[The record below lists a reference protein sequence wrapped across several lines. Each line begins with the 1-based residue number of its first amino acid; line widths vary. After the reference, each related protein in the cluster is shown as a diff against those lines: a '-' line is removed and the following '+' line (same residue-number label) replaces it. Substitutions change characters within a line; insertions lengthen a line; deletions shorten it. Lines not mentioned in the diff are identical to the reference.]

1 MARVRKNNAED
12 FRAVRGISRK
22 PGIQNGITT
31 TIINQRKQLE
41 RAEKR
46 STVLKYAT
54 ECLKKGEDKEKVRI
68 KSRLYAIKLNIN
80 PESITDATMEMLLN
94 KIQSQ
99 RENKER

>member
-12 FRAVRGISRK
+12 FRAVRGISKK

-46 STVLKYAT
+46 STVLKYGFIGLA
-54 ECLKKGEDKEKVRI
+54 EALVALRG
-68 KSRLYAIKLNIN
+68 KSL
-80 PESITDATMEMLLN
+80 
-94 KIQSQ
+94 
-99 RENKER
+99 

>member
-12 FRAVRGISRK
+12 FKAVRGISRK
-22 PGIQNGITT
+22 PGLQNNITT
-31 TIINQRKQLE
+31 IIINQRKQLE

-46 STVLKYAT
+46 ATVLKYAT
-54 ECLKKGEDKEKVRI
+54 ECLKNGEDKDRVRI

-99 RENKER
+99 KEIKER

>member
-22 PGIQNGITT
+22 PGLQNSITT
-31 TIINQRKQLE
+31 TIINQRKELE
-41 RAEKR
+41 KTQKRA
-46 STVLKYAT
+46 TVLKYAT

-80 PESITDATMEMLLN
+80 PESITDVTMEMLLN

-99 RENKER
+99 KENEER

>member
-1 MARVRKNNAED
+1 MAKVRKNNAED

-22 PGIQNGITT
+22 PGLQNGITT
-31 TIINQRKQLE
+31 TIINQRKELE
-41 RAEKR
+41 KTQKRA
-46 STVLKYAT
+46 TVLKYAA
-54 ECLKKGEDKEKVRI
+54 ECLKKGENKEKVRI

-99 RENKER
+99 KENEER